1 MEEYVYKNHKKLR
14 CGYTTGTCAAAAAK
28 AAARM
33 LLTGRRLTSI
43 CVDTPKG
50 ILATFSLLDITLSD
64 TKAVC
69 AVQKD
74 AGDDADCTDKIRIYA
89 AVSCRAG
96 GKIVIEGGTGIGR
109 VTRLG
114 LEQPVGSAAINSV
127 PRKMIKKEVLAEL
140 AAAGYEGGLEVV
152 ISAPEGMEIA
162 KKTFNPRL
170 GIEGGISILGTSGI
184 VEPMSERAIVDTIRL
199 ELKQKKA
206 LGYKTLLLSPGNYGQ
221 HFASKT
227 WGLDLDAGV
236 KCSNFIGETLD
247 IALELGFSQVLL
259 IGHIGKLIKV
269 AAGVMNTHSSMADAR
284 LETLSAC
291 ALLAGADAD
300 TARCILGCTTT
311 DDALQILTGSH
322 ILEES
327 MTIALDKMLAHMRR
341 RVDGGIQNGN
351 RLNGSMQVG
360 VILFSNVY
368 GILAMSDNA
377 EALMEQI
384 KEEMQNA

>member
-1 MEEYVYKNHKKLR
+1 MEEYLYKNHKKLR
-14 CGYTTGTCAAAAAK
+14 YGYTTGTCAAAAAK

-33 LLTGRRLTSI
+33 LLTGKRLTSI
-43 CVDTPKG
+43 SIDTPKG
-50 ILATFSLLDITLSD
+50 ICVTLSVSEITISN

-74 AGDDADCTDKIRIYA
+74 AGDDADCTDKIRIFA
-89 AVSCRAG
+89 AVSYRADNG
-96 GKIVIEGGTGIGR
+96 IVIEGGTGIGR
-109 VTRLG
+109 VTRAG

-127 PRKMIKKEVLAEL
+127 PRAMIKKEVLAEL
-140 AAAGYEGGLEVV
+140 AAAGYDGGLE
-152 ISAPEGMEIA
+152 IIIFAPEGIALA

-206 LGYKTLLLSPGNYGQ
+206 LGTKTLLLSPGNYGQ
-221 HFASKT
+221 QFAQKT

-247 IALELGFSQVLL
+247 IASELGFSRILL

-269 AAGVMNTHSSMADAR
+269 AAGVMNTHSNMADAR

-291 ALLAGADAD
+291 AILAGANAQ
-300 TARCILGCTTT
+300 TARRILLCTTT
-311 DDALQILTGSH
+311 DDALQILADSP
-322 ILEES
+322 IFEAAMAAAME
-327 MTIALDKMLAHMRR
+327 KMLAHLHRR
-341 RVDGGIQNGN
+341 TGNGIQTE
-351 RLNGSMQVG
+351 
-360 VILFSNVY
+360 VILFSNMY
-368 GILAMSDNA
+368 GILAMSGNA
-377 EALMEQI
+377 EVFMEQI
-384 KEEMQNA
+384 KKEIQNA